1 MQPATVTFKSAASAV
16 GTYRWRI
23 CALLFLAL
31 SINYVDRSVLGV
43 LAPELQK
50 TIGWNEIQYSN
61 IVNAFQ
67 AAYAIGL
74 LLAGRF
80 MDRVGT
86 RLGYTSAIGL
96 WSFATVATALV
107 HTVTGFGI
115 DARATPLTRDSA
127 W

>member
-1 MQPATVTFKSAASAV
+1 MQPATVTFKTAASAV

-86 RLGYTSAIGL
+86 RLGHTSAIGL
-96 WSFATVATALV
+96 WSFATVAIAFFFSSRRR
-107 HTVTGFGI
+107 HTRLKGSC
-115 DARATPLTRDSA
+115 L
-127 W
+127 